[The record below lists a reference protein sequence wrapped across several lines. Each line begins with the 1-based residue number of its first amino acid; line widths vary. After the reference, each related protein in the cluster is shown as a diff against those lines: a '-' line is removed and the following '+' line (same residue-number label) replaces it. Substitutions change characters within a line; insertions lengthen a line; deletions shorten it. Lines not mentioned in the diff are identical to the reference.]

1 MPDYD
6 FKTTFWS
13 DFSIADLFG
22 VDAIEDTF
30 KRAFDAWKTNVEYL
44 AELVLVLNWKGW
56 QWYGKNA
63 DKAKTYFDLYEQAD
77 GWACDNLSEDDMR
90 YYFSVTD

>member
-13 DFSIADLFG
+13 DFSIADAFG
-22 VDAIEDTF
+22 DDAIKDTF
-30 KRAFDAWKTNVEYL
+30 KRAFKEWKTNVEYL

-56 QWYGKNA
+56 QWYQKLDERA
-63 DKAKTYFDLYEQAD
+63 ELHFELYEQAND
-77 GWACDNLSEDDMR
+77 YAYDNLTGDDLN
-90 YYFSVTD
+90 YHFSVTD